1 MTRHALS
8 YADWSGAE
16 YRSVARSLLGGRV
29 RQGRASTQLAQ
40 RLDADYAPS
49 RAYALNYA
57 HTALALALAAFK
69 RRRPQR
75 DVVLVPAYIC
85 PSVVS
90 TISACGLQAQPV
102 AVGDDLNLDM
112 AALRQALE
120 QAPLALVAPHMFA
133 CPLPIDAI
141 ETQCRAAGVFLVDD
155 AAQVAG
161 VRHQGRLLGT
171 FGDVGLLSFAQ
182 SKTIVTGIRGSGGVL
197 LVNDPALDEELGAAC
212 AALPPSPGRLAAL
225 LEFCWNYLWAER
237 TGASGDHLERLLDT
251 LGLRPADAGAVQAR
265 ISNLD
270 AGIALAQWPR
280 LEGIV
285 AARRRV
291 AEHYHAALQEQQAI
305 GFPQFAPGRYL
316 ARVMLLLPAGSDLA
330 ACRKQLRQQGIQS
343 RLGYRV
349 PFPDQPTTRHAQD
362 LSTRLLGL
370 PSGAAISAADSREI
384 CQRLGRILTQ
394 FHLKA

>member
-1 MTRHALS
+1 MTRYALS

-16 YRSVARSLLGGRV
+16 YRSVARSLLGGGV
-29 RQGRASTQLAQ
+29 RQGRASAQLASCLQ
-40 RLDADYAPS
+40 ADYAPS

-69 RRRPQR
+69 WRRPQR

-90 TISACGLQAQPV
+90 TITACGLQAQPV
-102 AVGDDLNLDM
+102 AVGDDLNLDL

-133 CPLPIDAI
+133 CPLPMAEI
-141 ETQCRAAGVFLVDD
+141 EADCRAAGVFLVDD

-197 LVNDPALDEELGAAC
+197 LVNDPALDDELAAAC

-280 LEGIV
+280 LDAIV
-285 AARRRV
+285 AARRTV
-291 AEHYHAALQEQQAI
+291 AAHYHAALQEQDAI

-316 ARVMLLLPAGSDLA
+316 ARVMLLLPEGSDLA
-330 ACRKQLRQQGIQS
+330 ACRTQLRRHGIQT

-349 PFPDQPTTRHAQD
+349 PFAEQAATRHAQA
-362 LSTRLLGL
+362 LAARLLGV
-370 PSGAAISAADSREI
+370 PSGPRISAQDSRDI
-384 CQRLGRILTQ
+384 CRQLGRTLSD

>member
-29 RQGRASTQLAQ
+29 RQGRASAQLAL

-57 HTALALALAAFK
+57 HTGLALALAAFK

-75 DVVLVPAYIC
+75 NVVLVPAYIC

-112 AALRQALE
+112 RALREALG

-133 CPLPIDAI
+133 CPLPIDEI
-141 ETQCRAAGVFLVDD
+141 ETQCRAAEVFLVDD

-197 LVNDPALDEELGAAC
+197 LVNEPSLDDELGAAC

-225 LEFCWNYLWAER
+225 LEFCWNYLWADR

-251 LGLRPADAGAVQAR
+251 LGLRPADAGEVQAR

-280 LEGIV
+280 LEGII
-285 AARRRV
+285 AARRTV
-291 AEHYHAALQEQQAI
+291 AAHYHAALQEQDAI
-305 GFPQFAPGRYL
+305 RFPQFAPGRYL
-316 ARVMLLLPAGSDLA
+316 ARVMLLLPEGSDLA
-330 ACRKQLRQQGIQS
+330 ACRTQLRRQGIQS
-343 RLGYRV
+343 RLGYRI
-349 PFPDQPTTRHAQD
+349 PFPDQAATRHAQA
-362 LSTRLLGL
+362 LASRLLGM
-370 PSGAAISAADSREI
+370 PSGADISAEDTRDI
-384 CQRLGRILTQ
+384 CQHLSQALSD
-394 FHLKA
+394 FHSKV